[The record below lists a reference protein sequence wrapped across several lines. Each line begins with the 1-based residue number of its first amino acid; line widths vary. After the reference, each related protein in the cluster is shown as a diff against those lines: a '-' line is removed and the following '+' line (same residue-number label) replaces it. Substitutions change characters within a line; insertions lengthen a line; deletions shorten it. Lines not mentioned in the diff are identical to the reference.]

1 MMIAF
6 ITSNGSLVPLVWGLF
21 AQIKLDSR
29 SCTRTD
35 ALIVVCCRIA
45 GLHVSHCNALAHCNT
60 LQHTATLCNTLP
72 LSFVVLLLTCV
83 FCGVMLSLAR
93 ESVSKCPLS
102 LSLCFLSLFHFLLL
116 YLFLALSPLKPICLS
131 VFYSQFVFDSLS
143 FPVSLSLLFSAG
155 PLSASLCLSLP
166 LSASLYLSQAL
177 RPSASLC
184 PLCPPLRLYLS
195 LPLSTSLSLPLSLS
209 TSLWLS
215 LPHRFFLSP
224 SVSLSASLSVLYTV
238 SHSLARTRTLFLSL
252 PLAQDVSWDEIDEAV
267 DTASRNTAL
276 PSQYC
281 VF

>member
-1 MMIAF
+1 MMMIAF

-45 GLHVSHCNALAHCNT
+45 GLHVSHCNALAHCNA

-102 LSLCFLSLFHFLLL
+102 LSFCFLSLFHFLLL

-143 FPVSLSLLFSAG
+143 FPVSLSLLSPPG

-166 LSASLYLSQAL
+166 LSSSEAL
-177 RPSASLC
+177 CLPLPPLPPSASL
-184 PLCPPLRLYLS
+184 
-195 LPLSTSLSLPLSLS
+195 SLSASLYFS
-209 TSLWLS
+209 
-215 LPHRFFLSP
+215 LSP
-224 SVSLSASLSVLYTV
+224 SVSLYFSLALSASPLLSVSLCLSV
-238 SHSLARTRTLFLSL
+238 SVSLCAIHCLSL
-252 PLAQDVSWDEIDEAV
+252 PCSHAHSVSLSAPRAGRV
-267 DTASRNTAL
+267 MGRNRRGSGHRE
-276 PSQYC
+276 SQYSAS
-281 VF
+281 